1 MANVSG
7 IAGKKGGLMRSS
19 LLWRSLVLLPV
30 LTGVSW
36 STAPAARAETITLD
50 QGYVTVADQQWMFR
64 FAIGNAQFSAS
75 TVPPLQSFIGSGF
88 DIGCAALACV
98 PGQHLEMN
106 NGSGGPVRL
115 GIGNVYYHGTPFN
128 DVAFTGQ
135 WRFLSRGANAPRDGS
150 PTWSPRV
157 PFTFFGTLTG
167 TSPASLGPPD
177 VFSVHVRGNGVAHAD
192 LLLEDPGYAFAPGG
206 TFTYKFNGS
215 SVTPE
220 PSSLLLIGTGAAVA
234 WKRRRFTARAPSR

>member
-1 MANVSG
+1 
-7 IAGKKGGLMRSS
+7 
-19 LLWRSLVLLPV
+19 
-30 LTGVSW
+30 
-36 STAPAARAETITLD
+36 
-50 QGYVTVADQQWMFR
+50 
-64 FAIGNAQFSAS
+64 
-75 TVPPLQSFIGSGF
+75 
-88 DIGCAALACV
+88 
-98 PGQHLEMN
+98 
-106 NGSGGPVRL
+106 
-115 GIGNVYYHGTPFN
+115 
-128 DVAFTGQ
+128 
-135 WRFLSRGANAPRDGS
+135 
-150 PTWSPRV
+150 V